1 MKEDLKT
8 YILTLLIV
16 LLSAILS
23 YSKEITVKKLLIPK
37 INGITYKDTLLNIVV
52 LNSTS
57 ISINGI
63 IKYNLIKKVSF
74 SKEYYMVYESYKSKD
89 NKFKLCF
96 EIHPDTSKIIQV
108 ILFSNNKYYCLQ

>member
-16 LLSAILS
+16 FLSALLS

-37 INGITYKDTLLNIVV
+37 INGISYKDTLINIKV
-52 LNSTS
+52 LNATS
-57 ISINGI
+57 MSINGI
-63 IKYNLIKKVSF
+63 TKYNLIKKVSF